1 MPDIRYAKNPRRKT
15 LERITAPSVKTTIKE
30 LGNLKFVCVHENTVV
45 CSATNGY
52 LLGETV
58 SDVIKK
64 EDFIYLSNTKDGSV
78 AIVVVVQN
86 EIKLDTIASVDD
98 WRFELKEALVS
109 INDVEYFVTESLS
122 EPLNLL
128 IGGSSVSNF
137 TIIDDDHFEKL
148 AIRSV
153 YRLITV
159 KKYFSSG
166 SELKPALIGAALLA
180 VGGVVYLLQPKDVP
194 PPVDNFAAYRQE
206 LAVTSV
212 SDAIS
217 ATTQAIIEVT
227 SGLKL
232 WVITGSETYADSVKL
247 TVKPLMPS
255 ATLAEVKS
263 FAQKMDI
270 AFEASG
276 DHVILIK
283 QIQPG
288 KLNTKTIFPLKDMAV
303 EASDTITANTL
314 FDVSFNV
321 LTDKGNYITQD
332 IAVNGVDMT
341 IPELNFIRDVFS
353 GWPVILDRITL
364 TRSNKDVDFFYTVN
378 IKARLIGGK

>member
-1 MPDIRYAKNPRRKT
+1 MPDIRYAKNPHRKT

-45 CSATNGY
+45 CSTTNGY

-58 SDVIKK
+58 KDVIKK
-64 EDFIYLSNTKDGSV
+64 DDFIYLSNTKDGSI

-109 INDVEYFVTESLS
+109 IDDVEYFVTESLS

-128 IGGSSVSNF
+128 IGGSSVSKF
-137 TIIDDDHFEKL
+137 TIIDDDHFERL
-148 AIRSV
+148 AVRPV

-166 SELKPALIGAALLA
+166 SELKPVLIGAALLM
-180 VGGVVYLLQPKDVP
+180 GGGLIYFLQPKEVP
-194 PPVDNFAAYRQE
+194 APVDNFAAYRQE

-217 ATTQAIIEVT
+217 ATVQTVIEVT

-232 WVITGSETYADSVKL
+232 WVVTGSETYADSVKI

-263 FAQKMDI
+263 FAQKVDMS
-270 AFEASG
+270 FEASG
-276 DHVILIK
+276 DHVLLTK
-283 QIQPG
+283 PIQMG
-288 KLNTKTIFPLKDMAV
+288 KLNNKIIFPLKDMAV

-321 LTDKGNYITQD
+321 LTDKSNYVTQD

-341 IPELNFIRDVFS
+341 IPEINFIRDVFS

>member
-166 SELKPALIGAALLA
+166 SEFKPALIGAALLA